1 MRDSG
6 PGIAATA
13 LPNVFDPF
21 FTTKEVGSGTGLGLA
36 TVYGIIKQ
44 TEGFIFADSEGEGK
58 GSVFT
63 IYLQRYDGPEEET
76 SAKAP
81 AERPLAAKDLT
92 GGGTI
97 LLVEDEDPVRL
108 FGARALRS
116 KGYRVIEAH
125 NGEVAINLLD
135 DEDIDLLITD
145 MVMPKVDG
153 PTVIAAARRKI
164 PSLPVICISGY
175 THESLVREVESI
187 DNVNF
192 LAKPFSLRQLA
203 GKVKDVLEEPA
214 PGG

>member
-1 MRDSG
+1 MLDR
-6 PGIAATA
+6 I
-13 LPNVFDPF
+13 FDPF

-44 TEGFIFADSEGEGK
+44 TEGFIFADSEGEAK
-58 GSVFT
+58 GSTFT
-63 IYLQRYDGPEEET
+63 IYLQRYDGPEEKT

-81 AERPLAAKDLT
+81 AERPPAAKDLT

-116 KGYRVIEAH
+116 KGYRVIEAV
-125 NGEVAINLLD
+125 NGENAIELLGG
-135 DEDIDLLITD
+135 EDIDLLITD

-153 PTVIAAARRKI
+153 ATVVAAARRKY
-164 PSLPVICISGY
+164 PNLPVICISGY
-175 THESLVREVESI
+175 AEESVIREVESM

-203 GKVKDVLEEPA
+203 GKVKDVLVEP
-214 PGG
+214 PTSG